1 MSSSR
6 SSAAALRRGEQTPKG
21 KDLQSSEVMGYATAL
36 CSAPCS
42 AGNSVVSSTGRLSS
56 AGAQQLNWKEGGRVP
71 WI

>member
-1 MSSSR
+1 MSTKQ
-6 SSAAALRRGEQTPKG
+6 LVQPTQGDT
-21 KDLQSSEVMGYATAL
+21 LFEVMGYATAL